1 LIAARSA
8 RSSAT
13 KSWIQSLLW
22 RPRHWRLSSRRLPE
36 PFPWR
41 GLHRPSAVSDRSR
54 RLEGSSPARSFPC
67 PHSPSSLAEGS
78 PRSIQG
84 QNEQFLKTCEPFSGH
99 SVPSDPIRDHKDPA
113 ITNSTP
119 DAAWTVRPCS
129 SRKNGTPPVLTS
141 SNPIST
147 LLQRFACARLSQP
160 CLPESCPDFSA
171 NVQHHCF

>member
-1 LIAARSA
+1 MSA

-22 RPRHWRLSSRRLPE
+22 RPRLWRLSSRRLPE

-54 RLEGSSPARSFPC
+54 RLEALSPVRSFPC
-67 PHSPSSLAEGS
+67 PHSPSSSAEGS

-99 SVPSDPIRDHKDPA
+99 SVPSDPIRDHTRNHELHTGCRSGRLQGSPEL
-113 ITNSTP
+113 IPEEGS
-119 DAAWTVRPCS
+119 
-129 SRKNGTPPVLTS
+129 PPGFDIV
-141 SNPIST
+141 
-147 LLQRFACARLSQP
+147 
-160 CLPESCPDFSA
+160 
-171 NVQHHCF
+171 